1 MVIDMGYWAKVFR
14 RLLIFIATLLGIY
27 LAYKLA
33 AFYMPFLI
41 AFLISVIIEPLIRK
55 LTKRSNI
62 GRKKSAIIVLI
73 IVSLII
79 IGLLIWG
86 IITLISEASNLLESL
101 NIYFENA
108 YLKIQDIVANIN
120 FDKIKV
126 SGQVSNVIESSA
138 HEFLAFITEKA
149 KHFLSTLLQSITSLP
164 SIGIY
169 VGITLIATYFICTDR
184 LYILDQIEHH
194 FPKTWVKRFMIH
206 IKNILSALGSYLRAE
221 SILVLITFV
230 QVLIGLF
237 LMQVFGLNVKYPVI
251 AALVIGFVDALPI
264 LGSRYSNCS
273 LGCYFC
279 N

>member
-14 RLLIFIATLLGIY
+14 RLLIFIATLLGRY

-33 AFYMPFLI
+33 AFYMPILI

-120 FDKIKV
+120 FDKIKA
-126 SGQVSNVIESSA
+126 SEQVSNVIESSA

-184 LYILDQIEHH
+184 LYILDQIDHH
-194 FPKTWVKRFMIH
+194 FP
-206 IKNILSALGSYLRAE
+206 
-221 SILVLITFV
+221 
-230 QVLIGLF
+230 
-237 LMQVFGLNVKYPVI
+237 
-251 AALVIGFVDALPI
+251 
-264 LGSRYSNCS
+264 
-273 LGCYFC
+273 
-279 N
+279 